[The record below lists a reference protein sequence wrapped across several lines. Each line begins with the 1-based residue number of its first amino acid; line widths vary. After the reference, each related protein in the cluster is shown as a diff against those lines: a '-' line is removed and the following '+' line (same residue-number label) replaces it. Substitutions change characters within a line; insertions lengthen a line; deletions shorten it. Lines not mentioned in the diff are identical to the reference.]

1 MGLLRDRRFC
11 FSPSWLCCP
20 KLLESSTSCPSQF
33 FGALVPFP
41 WGGWPGVT
49 HIWGNRCG
57 CNTLPRCFGLC
68 FGSGGSPRSRAHT
81 SLLFFCREGPAGAAH
96 QLCILCGPH
105 SPMLLTPPAPL
116 GLAIPALGAFDLS
129 LIHTSSMAWPCW
141 HPGSALALLSS
152 APRAASPSR
161 LPTFPDRPCQM
172 YVPGKLS
179 DVERVLIDVG
189 TGYYVEKVRAERPDR
204 RGAAWQMQRVP
215 FGTAPPVC
223 AAGRRQAGCCC
234 CCCSRCCCFLMVH
247 AGCDF

>member
-1 MGLLRDRRFC
+1 MAV
-11 FSPSWLCCP
+11 
-20 KLLESSTSCPSQF
+20 T
-33 FGALVPFP
+33 PFP
-41 WGGWPGVT
+41 DALGCVLALGAPLAPVLT
-49 HIWGNRCG
+49 H
-57 CNTLPRCFGLC
+57 LC
-68 FGSGGSPRSRAHT
+68 W
-81 SLLFFCREGPAGAAH
+81 FFCREGPAGAAH

-105 SPMLLTPPAPL
+105 SLMLLTPPAPL

-141 HPGSALALLSS
+141 HPGSAPALLSS

-189 TGYYVEKVRAERPDR
+189 TGYYVEKVRAVRPDR

-223 AAGRRQAGCCC
+223 AAGRRQTGCCC